1 MSATLNL
8 VAYIFF
14 YLKVYVWNMF
24 TLSLAPLPAKKNNV
38 YILTHCWICTIGF
51 KADYLSDFH
60 RIRNSVWNLEY
71 ESVSTLPILFCSITE
86 LAFQNVPTQTPYL
99 NICPWEQ
106 LFSGESRISFYRYAS
121 EKTMTIGWGVNHSPQ
136 LIVRTVSVVL
146 KWDRDNILKTDRQS
160 IMHRLIGWQL
170 RCAMPTSRSG
180 HGCGSTSPSSP
191 KQKLEDNT
199 SNPDGSMELSSA
211 DLSPWMGWALFCN
224 LWELVKNYDL
234 KPVKFKFEV

>member
-1 MSATLNL
+1 MDWFHHKKLYHVSYTKFGCIH
-8 VAYIFF
+8 IFLSESVCVE
-14 YLKVYVWNMF
+14 YVYS
-24 TLSLAPLPAKKNNV
+24 LSLCFTRKKNNV

-51 KADYLSDFH
+51 KTDYLSDFH

-136 LIVRTVSVVL
+136 LIVQTVSIAF
-146 KWDRDNILKTDRQS
+146 K
-160 IMHRLIGWQL
+160 
-170 RCAMPTSRSG
+170 
-180 HGCGSTSPSSP
+180 
-191 KQKLEDNT
+191 
-199 SNPDGSMELSSA
+199 
-211 DLSPWMGWALFCN
+211 MGQG
-224 LWELVKNYDL
+224 
-234 KPVKFKFEV
+234 